1 MAAFWRLDPHHD
13 GFTYLPARL
22 AEIGKFPPNGAGSN
36 YGIAQAVFEGAI
48 LNLVP
53 NYFIF
58 YRFIAVALILI
69 SGILIYRII
78 ALGSKKIE
86 SILFML
92 LWLFANPTWQNSI
105 KTIPQTAQA
114 VWPNLWIQTI
124 TLLALFIIQ
133 RFSNYSKSQCALLG
147 IIIATLPFIRVQGII
162 SSVFILMLIKV
173 RKNRLKEIVYSSM
186 LTFLFWLFLIQVS
199 GGVSSYYKD
208 IFSKPREGLVK
219 FLSFEYFVSFAQGL
233 VNYYIVITF
242 TMLLIL
248 VFILKMIRV
257 NFAFSSKQTIF
268 IILVFAIATSR
279 HPEIWP
285 SVFIAKSST
294 LILDLAFVC
303 SVIYAFT
310 QRNLMLKV
318 LKKKTYKSEDS
329 LFILSLFSICNHLN
343 LYPIPDEGHKWW
355 SSAVTLIF
363 LARLIEKFKDNQF
376 LKPYK
381 LVKIVNNTM
390 VASLVLSSVNV
401 ICFLSIERYTISSP
415 KISIYRYLQYPVSDF
430 EKVKTF
436 QNSMEVLSFIEST
449 GMKINYVCRDP
460 LYYVGNQRIAKSVDK
475 VFDFVQK
482 PYILDLKHEV
492 NFLCSVSSS
501 EVINLENYNYAVI
514 GRGLTNLFVYNKDQ
528 IDDFNE
534 VITRFP
540 DSLMRMSQYDFNRSN
555 P

>member
-1 MAAFWRLDPHHD
+1 
-13 GFTYLPARL
+13 
-22 AEIGKFPPNGAGSN
+22 
-36 YGIAQAVFEGAI
+36 
-48 LNLVP
+48 
-53 NYFIF
+53 
-58 YRFIAVALILI
+58 
-69 SGILIYRII
+69 
-78 ALGSKKIE
+78 
-86 SILFML
+86 
-92 LWLFANPTWQNSI
+92 
-105 KTIPQTAQA
+105 
-114 VWPNLWIQTI
+114 
-124 TLLALFIIQ
+124 
-133 RFSNYSKSQCALLG
+133 
-147 IIIATLPFIRVQGII
+147 
-162 SSVFILMLIKV
+162 
-173 RKNRLKEIVYSSM
+173 
-186 LTFLFWLFLIQVS
+186 
-199 GGVSSYYKD
+199 
-208 IFSKPREGLVK
+208 
-219 FLSFEYFVSFAQGL
+219 
-233 VNYYIVITF
+233 
-242 TMLLIL
+242 MLLIL

-257 NFAFSSKQTIF
+257 NFAFSSKQTII

-460 LYYVGNQRIAKSVDK
+460 LYYIGNQRIAKSVDK
-475 VFDFVQK
+475 VFDFIQK